1 MYCQSCASHAG
12 PSGTKCPKCG
22 GELLDI
28 PGPPPDPDI
37 ELVSVFRT
45 GDAGLIP
52 LAKSLLDSESIEY
65 LVRGEAVQD
74 LFGSG
79 RLGAGYNIVTGPA
92 EFVVRQADADRARS
106 LLADLTSSTTSTD
119 RGE

>member
-1 MYCQSCASHAG
+1 MTCPSCGSEFGGSPEA
-12 PSGTKCPKCG
+12 CPGCG
-22 GELLDI
+22 VALAAA
-28 PGPPPDPDI
+28 PGPPPNPDI
-37 ELVSVFRT
+37 ELVSIFRT

-52 LAKSLLDSESIEY
+52 LAKSLLDSENIEY

-92 EFVVRQADADRARS
+92 EFVVRQADADRARA
-106 LLADLTSSTTSTD
+106 LLADLTSSTTPD
-119 RGE
+119 GEP